1 MSNPDQQNR
10 AEQLCN
16 SLKELDALELVSK
29 KSPAIKE
36 LEKVLKQM
44 ASVDVTKGT
53 ERAKLGKTLEKVNDA
68 ILLVST
74 IDRLLKEKDF

>member
-1 MSNPDQQNR
+1 MNNTESQSR
-10 AEQLCN
+10 AEQLYN
-16 SLKELDALELVSK
+16 SLKELEALELVAK
-29 KSPAIKE
+29 KTPAIKD

-44 ASVDVTKGT
+44 ALVDVTKGT
-53 ERAKLGKTLEKVNDA
+53 ERAKLSKTLERVNDA